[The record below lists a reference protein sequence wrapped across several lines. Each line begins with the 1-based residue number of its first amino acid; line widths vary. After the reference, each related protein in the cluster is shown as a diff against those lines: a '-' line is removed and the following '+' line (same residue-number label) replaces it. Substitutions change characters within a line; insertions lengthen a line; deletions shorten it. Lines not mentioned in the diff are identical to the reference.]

1 MAGPTDKFSAEEKQ
15 KLKAQRQPAFVEP
28 MKARLTE
35 NYFDD
40 EAWLYERKLDGVRF
54 IAGKKSGKVT
64 LYSRNRKLRNKTY
77 PEIVEG
83 LENLEGDFL
92 VDGEIVAFSGNRSSF
107 SRLQQRMQV
116 RDPDRELLRSVPVCA
131 YLFDILFVDGYD
143 LRKLP
148 LRRRKAI
155 LKSAFE
161 FADPI
166 RYLPHRNREG
176 KAYLAQAC
184 DKGWEGIIAKDGAS
198 VYRSA
203 RSGDWLKFKCQQ
215 GQEFVIGGFTRP
227 QGSRVGFGALEV
239 GYYEGDKLRYAGRV
253 GTGFS
258 DEFLE
263 SFYRRLVQIKRKT
276 SPFDDVSS
284 ADEDVT
290 WVDPRLV
297 AEIGFTEWTD
307 DGKLRHPRFL
317 GLRDDKEA
325 KDVVREAP

>member
-1 MAGPTDKFSAEEKQ
+1 MASPMDKLSAEEKK

-64 LYSRNRKLRNKTY
+64 LYSRNHKHRNKTY
-77 PEIVEG
+77 PEIVDG
-83 LENLEGDFL
+83 LANMEGDFL
-92 VDGEIVAFSGNRSSF
+92 VDGEIVAFSGSLSSF
-107 SRLQQRMQV
+107 SRLQHRMQV
-116 RDPDRELLRSVPVCA
+116 QEPDPELLRSVPVRA
-131 YLFDILFVDGYD
+131 YLFDILFLDGYD
-143 LRKLP
+143 LRTLP
-148 LRRRKAI
+148 LRRRKSI

-161 FADPI
+161 FTDPI

-176 KAYLAQAC
+176 KAFLAHAC
-184 DKGWEGIIAKDGAS
+184 DRGWEGVIAKDGAS

-227 QGSRVGFGALEV
+227 QGSRKGFGALEV
-239 GYYEGDKLRYAGRV
+239 GYYEEGRLRYAGRV

-263 SFYRRLVQIKRKT
+263 TFHRRLVQLKRKT
-276 SPFDDVSS
+276 SPFADNTV
-284 ADEDVT
+284 ADENVT
-290 WVDPRLV
+290 WVSPSLV
-297 AEIGFTEWTD
+297 AEIGFTEWTG

-317 GLRDDKEA
+317 GLRDDKDANE
-325 KDVVREAP
+325 VVREAP